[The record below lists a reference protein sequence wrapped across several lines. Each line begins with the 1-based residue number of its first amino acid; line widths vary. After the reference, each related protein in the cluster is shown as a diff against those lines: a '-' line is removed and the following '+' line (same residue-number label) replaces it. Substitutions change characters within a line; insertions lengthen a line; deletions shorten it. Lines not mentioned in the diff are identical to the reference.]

1 MSGIKQLFHQY
12 NQELMEFMAPSPMM
26 GMGYN
31 PMMMGMKPPSSSNK
45 PFNPWDSNSNK
56 EKDKEKNK
64 NFWKILLALGATGLA
79 GAGGLY
85 AYNQWSKNNSFKG
98 QVGNAAGK
106 FLGMNMDNMAG
117 SAIDIVQQQMHKNAV
132 DSQQKA
138 NAQNFAQSLVNR
150 MEEWFKK
157 NPSQPTANP
166 NPNPNPNPINNTTP

>member
-31 PMMMGMKPPSSSNK
+31 PMMMGMKPPTSSMK
-45 PFNPWDSNSNK
+45 PFNPWDPNSNK

-106 FLGMNMDNMAG
+106 FLGMNMNNMAG
-117 SAIDIVQQQMHKNAV
+117 SLIDVAQHQMQKNAIN
-132 DSQQKA
+132 SQQKA

-157 NPSQPTANP
+157 NPTPTPP
-166 NPNPNPNPINNTTP
+166 NNNINNPT